1 MKSKH
6 KPPTQPKLRTPS
18 PAPAVFV
25 GWYTESEW
33 AKVKASA
40 IEPERF
46 ESSYS
51 EWVGMA
57 NESLS
62 NLRAVGIMA
71 ERFQINADALLAWCL
86 ARGKPNN
93 AASRAAFVSEQS
105 SRANAR
111 DA

>member
-6 KPPTQPKLRTPS
+6 KPPTQSRPRTPS

-51 EWVGMA
+51 EWMHMA

-71 ERFQINADALLAWCL
+71 EKFEVNADALLAWCL
-86 ARGKPNN
+86 ARGKTNN
-93 AASRAAFVSEQS
+93 AASRAEFVSEQS
-105 SRANAR
+105 SRPSAR